1 MKEGKPTEM
10 DREIPLSQRRQERR
24 KLLLKI
30 GIGTGAVI
38 AVIVFLAAFLKSS
51 ISSND
56 LMIAEVDRG
65 PIEITVYASGTV
77 TPLVEEIVI
86 SPINTRILEVY
97 KNPGDK
103 VEAGEPLLKLELL
116 SVESEYKQKLDER
129 EMHKSKLG
137 QVAVEAQ
144 NKISEME
151 MQRQIKEMQ
160 LKQLQTD
167 LQSERYLD
175 SIGASTADKV
185 RRAELGYDE
194 AQLELRQLAQKIA
207 NQRKLSEAELR
218 VKELEFSIFEKT
230 LAESARLLENAR
242 IPSPLTA
249 TLTFINNQIGA
260 QVTQGTQIAVVSD
273 LSRFKVEGEV
283 ADSYAEKVAV
293 GTKAIV
299 EINQQEKLT
308 GTLINVTPS
317 TSQGVIQFRV
327 MLDDPG
333 NPVLR
338 SGQKT
343 NVHINHG
350 LQQNVLRIPPG
361 KINYQG
367 RGAYD
372 LWIIKNGKAEK
383 RRVQLGDSSFEY
395 IEVLSGL
402 TEGESVI
409 INNMDNYKNKETL
422 KIKSN

>member
-1 MKEGKPTEM
+1 
-10 DREIPLSQRRQERR
+10 
-24 KLLLKI
+24 
-30 GIGTGAVI
+30 
-38 AVIVFLAAFLKSS
+38 
-51 ISSND
+51 
-56 LMIAEVDRG
+56 MIAEVDRG

-151 MQRQIKEMQ
+151 MQQQIKEMQ

-185 RRAELGYDE
+185 RRAELDYDE
-194 AQLELRQLAQKIA
+194 AQLELRQLSQKIA

-218 VKELEFSIFEKT
+218 VKELEYSIFEKT
-230 LAESARLLENAR
+230 LAESARLLQNAR

-273 LSRFKVEGEV
+273 LSRFKVDGEV
-283 ADSYAEKVAV
+283 ADSYAEKVSV
-293 GTKAIV
+293 GGKATV

-338 SGQKT
+338 SGQKAS
-343 NVHINHG
+343 VHINHG
-350 LQQNVLRIPPG
+350 LQQNALRIPPG

-367 RGAYD
+367 RGSYD
-372 LWIIKNGKAEK
+372 LWVVKNGKAEK

-409 INNMDNYKNKETL
+409 ITNMENYKHKETI
-422 KIKSN
+422 KIKPN